1 MGEERQKRGESRQKR
16 GEERQKRGGER
27 RQKKGRGKTTEKN
40 RRFKRTPIEADIGT
54 ADLGNLG
61 I

>member
-1 MGEERQKRGESRQKR
+1 MRGKGRQKREETEKGRRATEKGR
-16 GEERQKRGGER
+16 GKAT
-27 RQKKGRGKTTEKN
+27 KKGRGKTTEKN